1 MSSTMNSEQPRR
13 AIYEITRSEANELV
27 ELYYK
32 CKRRSALRPKK
43 TAQERFIEKTSKMS
57 LAYMGDRASHKG
69 HARISTKYWQVIHA
83 LFEQL
88 EDNDHYKKIMTVGK
102 LLGPVN
108 QDVIYTAVDYL
119 NWAVYNWHLLN
130 YAEPAPFKEDLSD
143 NCYEEN
149 TCVVCE
155 YSGLDVFYFSTSFGV
170 NDAVCQVCALDGEK
184 EEEEDG
190 DDGSEYEEE
199 EEVSETEDED
209 DEDYECEEEDE
220 EEEEEEDDDDD
231 EDYKCEEEEE
241 EETEDEESAEETE
254 YDEEEEAE
262 KKPITLDCEGCDYE
276 WRAGWKKGWR
286 AAMKIIRESADYN
299 RKYCPPAPYCSNCK
313 TSTRD
318 LRRCGGTCGG
328 QVMYC
333 SSTCQLEDW
342 RICHS
347 KECST
352 PR

>member
-1 MSSTMNSEQPRR
+1 MSSTMNLPRR

-32 CKRRSALRPKK
+32 CCRRSTLKPKK
-43 TAQERFIEKTSKMS
+43 TSQERFIEKTSKM
-57 LAYMGDRASHKG
+57 LPTYMGDGTSRKG

-88 EDNDHYKKIMTVGK
+88 EDNDHYNKIMTIGK

-108 QDVIYTAVDYL
+108 QDIIYTAVDYL

-130 YAEPAPFKEDLSD
+130 YAEPAPLKEDLSD

-170 NDAVCQVCALDGEK
+170 NDAVCEICALDGEK
-184 EEEEDG
+184 DEEE
-190 DDGSEYEEE
+190 GSEYETED
-199 EEVSETEDED
+199 EEVSDDD
-209 DEDYECEEEDE
+209 DEDYQDEDE
-220 EEEEEEDDDDD
+220 EEEEEEDEDEEDEEDEEEDEDED
-231 EDYKCEEEEE
+231 EDYKCEEETEE
-241 EETEDEESAEETE
+241 EEDEEEE
-254 YDEEEEAE
+254 DEEAE
-262 KKPITLDCEGCDYE
+262 KKPVILDCEGCDYE

-286 AAMKIIRESADYN
+286 EAMKIIRESADYN
-299 RKYCPPAPYCSNCK
+299 RKYCPPAPFCANCK
-313 TSTRD
+313 TSTHD

-328 QVMYC
+328 LVFYC

-342 RICHS
+342 KICHS

>member
-1 MSSTMNSEQPRR
+1 MNLEQTRR

-32 CKRRSALRPKK
+32 CKRRSALKPKK
-43 TAQERFIEKTSKMS
+43 TALERFIEKTRKLSPT
-57 LAYMGDRASHKG
+57 YMGDRASDKG
-69 HARISTKYWQVIHA
+69 HARISTKYWQVIAA
-83 LFEQL
+83 LFDQL
-88 EDNDHYKKIMTVGK
+88 EDNDHYKKIMNVGK
-102 LLGPVN
+102 LLGPVK
-108 QDVIYTAVDYL
+108 QDIIYTAVDYL

-143 NCYEEN
+143 NCYEDN
-149 TCVVCE
+149 TCVVCK

-184 EEEEDG
+184 EEE
-190 DDGSEYEEE
+190 DGSEYEEE
-199 EEVSETEDED
+199 EEEESESE
-209 DEDYECEEEDE
+209 DEDYEEESG
-220 EEEEEEDDDDD
+220 EEEEEEDD
-231 EDYKCEEEEE
+231 EEEEE
-241 EETEDEESAEETE
+241 EDYEGESDDEDYEGES
-254 YDEEEEAE
+254 DEEEDEDEDYESEPEEEEPE

-276 WRAGWKKGWR
+276 WRAGWKNGWR

-299 RKYCPPAPYCSNCK
+299 RKYCQPAPYCSNCK
-313 TSTRD
+313 TSTQK

-328 QVMYC
+328 VVMYC

>member
-1 MSSTMNSEQPRR
+1 MSSTMNFEKEQPRR

-32 CKRRSALRPKK
+32 CFRRSTLKPKK
-43 TAQERFIEKTSKMS
+43 TAQERFIEKTHKM
-57 LAYMGDRASHKG
+57 LPAYMGDGTSRKG

-88 EDNDHYKKIMTVGK
+88 EDNDHYNKIMTIGK
-102 LLGPVN
+102 ILGPVN
-108 QDVIYTAVDYL
+108 QDIIYTAVDYL

-130 YAEPAPFKEDLSD
+130 YSEPAPFKEDLSD
-143 NCYEEN
+143 SCYEEN

-170 NDAVCQVCALDGEK
+170 NDAVCEICALDGEP
-184 EEEEDG
+184 EEEEE

-199 EEVSETEDED
+199 EEE
-209 DEDYECEEEDE
+209 
-220 EEEEEEDDDDD
+220 DDDD
-231 EDYKCEEEEE
+231 EDYQDEEEDEDEDEEEDEEDEDEEDEDYKCEDE
-241 EETEDEESAEETE
+241 EETEEE
-254 YDEEEEAE
+254 DEEEAE
-262 KKPITLDCEGCDYE
+262 KKPVILDCEGCDYE

-299 RKYCPPAPYCSNCK
+299 RKYCQPAPYCSNCK

-328 QVMYC
+328 LVFYC

-342 RICHS
+342 KICHS